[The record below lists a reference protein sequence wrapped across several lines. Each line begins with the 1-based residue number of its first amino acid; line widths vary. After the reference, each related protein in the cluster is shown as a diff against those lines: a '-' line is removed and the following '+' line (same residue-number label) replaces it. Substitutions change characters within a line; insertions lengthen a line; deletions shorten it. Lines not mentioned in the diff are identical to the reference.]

1 MPYKSQAQ
9 RRLFHFL
16 VKQGKLAPET
26 VKEYD
31 RESKGRDLP
40 EYAKQKAFGGQI
52 EAKAGTRCPA
62 CDYPLDSAPVAMD
75 AGEGCPR
82 CGYGDAK
89 DVPQKA
95 RGGKI
100 ELPARKPPDASI
112 PDLRRRSL
120 GTLAYYQRMFAR
132 DPTTENAQM
141 VQDLAEVY
149 AHSDPEFREEW
160 RKNTSGRMGDL
171 KAADR
176 YAHGGEIMD
185 ETSYRAR
192 GGEMHCS
199 KCGSRMAMGGY
210 VPLKAMGGE
219 VTDIASLYG
228 DMKELYPSRKSGG
241 ATLDDGKIRPF
252 GQMFARALKMGR
264 R

>member
-16 VKQGKLAPET
+16 AKQGKLAPET
-26 VKEYD
+26 VREYD
-31 RESKGRDLP
+31 RESKGKDLP
-40 EYAKQKAFGGQI
+40 EYAKKKAFGGQI

-95 RGGKI
+95 
-100 ELPARKPPDASI
+100 
-112 PDLRRRSL
+112 
-120 GTLAYYQRMFAR
+120 
-132 DPTTENAQM
+132 
-141 VQDLAEVY
+141 
-149 AHSDPEFREEW
+149 
-160 RKNTSGRMGDL
+160 
-171 KAADR
+171 
-176 YAHGGEIMD
+176 HGGEIMD

-192 GGEMHCS
+192 GGEMHCAR
-199 KCGSRMAMGGY
+199 CGSMMAMGGY